1 MSNGVT
7 RYPGRDGQPFTGWT
21 PTVDDR
27 GVTWWSFLPTSL
39 VPSLGE
45 GTAGFLPAL
54 IITLFEGAAG
64 VRLRMPVAVPRRLTA
79 SFGSSG
85 DGTIEPSIMG
95 VFSDNKKTVDLSSGE
110 VPTQQSCWMND
121 MHWASHARRS

>member
-1 MSNGVT
+1 M
-7 RYPGRDGQPFTGWT
+7 
-21 PTVDDR
+21 DDR
-27 GVTWWSFLPTSL
+27 RVTWWSFPPTSL

-45 GTAGFLPAL
+45 GAAGFLPAL

-110 VPTQQSCWMND
+110 VLTQQSCWMND